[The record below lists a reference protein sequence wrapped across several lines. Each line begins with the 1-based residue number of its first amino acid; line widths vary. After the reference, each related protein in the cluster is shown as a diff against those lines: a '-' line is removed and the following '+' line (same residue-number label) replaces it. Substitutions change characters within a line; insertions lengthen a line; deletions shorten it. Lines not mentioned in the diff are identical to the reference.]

1 MCFGKVIISSVL
13 AKTQRKKAPI
23 VSSFSFVYP
32 YLVTT
37 TLKKR
42 FARRD
47 KIEFLILNGMNPCVN
62 INKLAIGT
70 AFSHPDARRSEMSTK
85 SAALCSLSVH
95 KRRRRPQ
102 NSHSSSSCS
111 SSSSSSSSSAFGIS
125 RKESAGR
132 VTNEYHRAWCG
143 LTTTRRLCATSSDG
157 GNIGEEDEEFERLQN
172 VDAFEELIRMAKE
185 NGVDPPAPAPKFNAA
200 AAMCGPVATLEGSFG
215 GETTS
220 SGGTTATA
228 TIPGLPPGLKK
239 PPWLRQRAPSGERFE
254 FLKDTLDNSEY
265 KIATVCEEAMC
276 PNVGECWNGETG
288 TATIMLLGDTCTRGC
303 RFCAVNTAST
313 PAPPDDMEPENTAKA
328 IAAWGVGYIVL
339 TSVDR
344 DDIPDGGA
352 EHFARTVRTL
362 KELKSSVLV
371 EALTPDFQ
379 GDLDA
384 VKHLAN
390 SGLDVFA
397 HNIETVRRLQPRVR
411 DPRANYEQSL
421 TVLKVAKEAK
431 EGMVTKTSIMLGLG
445 ETDDEIKQA
454 MKDCRDAGVDIFTLG
469 QYLQPTQKHLTV
481 KEFVTPEKFEYWREF
496 GEKEIG
502 FRYVASGALVRSSYK
517 AGEFFIETMLRKD
530 RSKAKN

>member
-1 MCFGKVIISSVL
+1 
-13 AKTQRKKAPI
+13 
-23 VSSFSFVYP
+23 
-32 YLVTT
+32 
-37 TLKKR
+37 
-42 FARRD
+42 
-47 KIEFLILNGMNPCVN
+47 
-62 INKLAIGT
+62 
-70 AFSHPDARRSEMSTK
+70 MSTK

-111 SSSSSSSSSAFGIS
+111 SSSSSSSSSSAFGIS
-125 RKESAGR
+125 RKESADR

-421 TVLKVAKEAK
+421 LQLRRAKSASRDAPK
-431 EGMVTKTSIMLGLG
+431 PILTKTSLMLGLG
-445 ETDDEIKQA
+445 ETRDELRRTMA
-454 MKDCRDAGVDIFTLG
+454 DLRDNGVDVVTFG
-469 QYLQPTQKHLTV
+469 QYLRPTEKHLSV
-481 KEFVTPEKFEYWREF
+481 VEYVHPDVIEELREEAVSEFGFEYC
-496 GEKEIG
+496 
-502 FRYVASGALVRSSYK
+502 ASGPMVRSSYK
-517 AGEFFIETMLRKD
+517 AGEFYLQNLLEKRREVDVEFG
-530 RSKAKN
+530 

>member
-1 MCFGKVIISSVL
+1 
-13 AKTQRKKAPI
+13 
-23 VSSFSFVYP
+23 
-32 YLVTT
+32 
-37 TLKKR
+37 
-42 FARRD
+42 
-47 KIEFLILNGMNPCVN
+47 
-62 INKLAIGT
+62 
-70 AFSHPDARRSEMSTK
+70 
-85 SAALCSLSVH
+85 
-95 KRRRRPQ
+95 
-102 NSHSSSSCS
+102 
-111 SSSSSSSSSAFGIS
+111 
-125 RKESAGR
+125 
-132 VTNEYHRAWCG
+132 
-143 LTTTRRLCATSSDG
+143 
-157 GNIGEEDEEFERLQN
+157 
-172 VDAFEELIRMAKE
+172 
-185 NGVDPPAPAPKFNAA
+185 
-200 AAMCGPVATLEGSFG
+200 
-215 GETTS
+215 
-220 SGGTTATA
+220 
-228 TIPGLPPGLKK
+228 
-239 PPWLRQRAPSGERFE
+239 
-254 FLKDTLDNSEY
+254 
-265 KIATVCEEAMC
+265 
-276 PNVGECWNGETG
+276 
-288 TATIMLLGDTCTRGC
+288 
-303 RFCAVNTAST
+303 
-313 PAPPDDMEPENTAKA
+313 
-328 IAAWGVGYIVL
+328 
-339 TSVDR
+339 
-344 DDIPDGGA
+344 
-352 EHFARTVRTL
+352 VRTL